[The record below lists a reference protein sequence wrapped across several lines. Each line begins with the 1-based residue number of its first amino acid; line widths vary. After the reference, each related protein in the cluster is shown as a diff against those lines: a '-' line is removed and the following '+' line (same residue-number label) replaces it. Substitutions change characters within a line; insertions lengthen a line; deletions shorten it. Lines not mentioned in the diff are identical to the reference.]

1 MRFVCIFALPGV
13 TGLDSKVSGQ
23 SASEVGR
30 SPLKR
35 SAKKEVPT
43 LRTRLLPEIQAAGRR
58 DALPEADLPP
68 EGNIRL
74 WRSGGLSGL

>member
-1 MRFVCIFALPGV
+1 MLFVCIFAVPGV

-35 SAKKEVPT
+35 SAKKEVPA
-43 LRTRLLPEIQAAGRR
+43 LRTRLLPEIRAAGGR
-58 DALPEADLPP
+58 DALPEAELLP

-74 WRSGGLSGL
+74 RRSGGLSGL

>member
-1 MRFVCIFALPGV
+1 MLFVCIFALLGV
-13 TGLDSKVSGQ
+13 NGLDSKVSGQ

-43 LRTRLLPEIQAAGRR
+43 LRTRSLPKIQAAGRR
-58 DALPEADLPP
+58 DALPEAELLP

-74 WRSGGLSGL
+74 